1 MRFPRSTLLA
11 AGLAWP
17 CVAGAQVVVGTV
29 REEGSRAPI
38 PDAEVVLSARI
49 AGGAPA
55 RAVTD
60 SAGAFRA
67 GLSGTGSYT
76 VRVTRIGYVTFVSE
90 PFAVAGGET
99 VALEIRLGRNA
110 IPLDPLIVT
119 ARTTDS
125 RLAGFHERRHAR
137 FFGRY
142 LTREDID
149 SRPAT
154 RTTDLLQSVPGV
166 TLQRVRA
173 RGRGDRSLI
182 MMRGPAGNCEPAI
195 YIDGL
200 RVQQSADA
208 SIDDALN
215 PDMIEGVEVYTSSA
229 GAPSQFVQPGACGLV
244 LFWTRQGDATSG
256 PRLNLKRAV
265 IGAAFVAA
273 ILLLFR

>member
-1 MRFPRSTLLA
+1 MRFARSTILA
-11 AGLAWP
+11 AGLALP
-17 CVAGAQVVVGTV
+17 CTAGGQVVVGTV
-29 REEGSRAPI
+29 REVGSRTPI
-38 PDAEVVLSARI
+38 ADAEVVLSATV
-49 AGGAPA
+49 AGRPLS
-55 RAVTD
+55 RSLTD

-76 VRVTRIGYVTFVSE
+76 VRVEHVGYVTFVSQ
-90 PFAVAGGET
+90 PFTVAGGET

-125 RLAGFHERRHAR
+125 RLAGFHERRHTR

-154 RTTDLLQSVPGV
+154 RTTDLLRSVPGV

-173 RGRGDRSLI
+173 RNRGERSLL
-182 MMRGPAGNCEPAI
+182 MVRGPAGNCEPAI
-195 YIDGL
+195 YIDGV
-200 RVQQSADA
+200 RTQQSADA
-208 SIDDALN
+208 SIDDVLV

-229 GAPSQFVQPGACGLV
+229 GAPVQYVQPGTCGLV
-244 LFWTRQGDATSG
+244 LFWTRQGEATG
-256 PRLNLKRAV
+256 PRLNLKRV
-265 IGAAFVAA
+265 LIGAGFLAA